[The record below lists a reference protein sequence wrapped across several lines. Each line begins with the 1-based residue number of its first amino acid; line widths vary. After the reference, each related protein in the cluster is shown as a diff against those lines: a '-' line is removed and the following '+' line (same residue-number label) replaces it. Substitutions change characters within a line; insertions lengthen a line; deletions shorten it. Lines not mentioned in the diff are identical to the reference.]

1 MSMDLSPEQQIA
13 RGEHAK
19 RLLDDPL
26 FQEAMILVRETLKDA
41 WAALPVTDT
50 AKAEELK
57 RCLWAANQF
66 ESIFTSLV
74 GGATILRAELNSLES
89 MQTKAEAVKR
99 RINGT

>member
-1 MSMDLSPEQQIA
+1 MNMSPEEQIA

-26 FQEAMILVRETLKDA
+26 LQESMILVRETLKDA
-41 WAALPVTDT
+41 WAALPVSDT

-66 ESIFTSLV
+66 EAIFTSLV
-74 GGATILRAELNSLES
+74 GGATILRAELHSRES
-89 MQTKAEAVKR
+89 MEAKQDAIKR
-99 RINGT
+99 RMNAT